1 MSKDIG
7 ETAGVIWKYLD
18 ERGEATITSLVK
30 DTKLSQR
37 HADPTVRWLA
47 REGKI
52 QIRREE
58 KKELISLS

>member
-18 ERGEATITSLVK
+18 ERGEATITGLVQ

-37 HADPTVRWLA
+37 QADRAVGWLA

-52 QIRREE
+52 QIRREA